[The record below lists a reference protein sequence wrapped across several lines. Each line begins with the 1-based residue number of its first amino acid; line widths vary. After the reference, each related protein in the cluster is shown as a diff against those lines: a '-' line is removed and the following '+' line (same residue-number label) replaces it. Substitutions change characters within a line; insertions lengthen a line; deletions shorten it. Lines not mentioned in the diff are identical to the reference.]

1 MARPIS
7 VTIPHTLGKDEAKKR
22 ISEGFDR
29 LRLQMTGGLGAMLT
43 FNQQWD
49 GDRLNFD
56 GGGLG
61 QKITGRM
68 DVRADSVEF
77 QVDLPEM
84 LAAIADKI
92 TGKLK
97 SEGQKL
103 LEKK

>member
-1 MARPIS
+1 MARPVT
-7 VTIPHTLGKDEAKKR
+7 VTIPHTLGKEEAKKR

-29 LRLQMTGGLGAMLT
+29 LKSQMTGGIGAMLS

-49 GDRLNFD
+49 GDRLNFE

-61 QKITGRM
+61 QKLTGRL
-68 DVRADSVEF
+68 DVRADAVEF
-77 QVDLPEM
+77 QVDLPDM

-97 SEGQKL
+97 AEGQKL
-103 LEKK
+103 LEKR

>member
-1 MARPIS
+1 MARPIT

-29 LRLQMTGGLGAMLT
+29 LRQQMTGGLGAMLT

-77 QVDLPEM
+77 QVDLPDM